1 MISYYNSN
9 TFPYKKTQL
18 NDNFLTDSNCEK
30 LRKIMKL
37 DKLRNWTD
45 NEVHNHFLNF

>member
-18 NDNFLTDSNCEK
+18 NDNFLTDSSMHE
-30 LRKIMKL
+30 
-37 DKLRNWTD
+37 TG
-45 NEVHNHFLNF
+45 